1 MEIFFMP
8 VGMLGANCYILY
20 EPEEPDCVMID
31 PGGEA
36 HIIIG
41 RLNTLRIKPKYILI
55 THGHPDHIEAIDE
68 LKEAWPDARIMIH
81 DADMK
86 TLSSIDRRFPTPLWA
101 KEGAG
106 VDYYREGEEIRC
118 GGISLKPVFTPGHS
132 PGGVCLIEEKEN
144 CAFTGDT
151 LFSGSVGR
159 SDFPGGNYQDLEASI
174 RKKLYLLPPDMRVFP
189 GHGQDTTIGREMET
203 NPFIRADGE

>member
-20 EPEEPDCVMID
+20 EPGDGDCIMID

-36 HIIIG
+36 HIILS
-41 RLNTLRIKPKYILI
+41 RLDSLGIKPKYILI

-68 LKEAWPDARIMIH
+68 LTEAWPEARIMIH
-81 DADMK
+81 GDDMK
-86 TLSSIDRRFPTPLWA
+86 TLSSIDRRFPTPRWA
-101 KEGAG
+101 KDGG
-106 VDYYREGEEIRC
+106 SVDFYVEGEDIVC
-118 GGISLKPVFTPGHS
+118 GGITLKPIFTPGHS
-132 PGGVCLIEEKEN
+132 PGGVCLVSEGEN

-159 SDFPGGNYQDLEASI
+159 SDFPGGNFPDLEASI
-174 RKKLYLLPPDMRVFP
+174 RNKLYCLPPDMRVFP
-189 GHGQDTTIGREMET
+189 GHGQDTTIGREMES
-203 NPFIRADGE
+203 NPYIRAE